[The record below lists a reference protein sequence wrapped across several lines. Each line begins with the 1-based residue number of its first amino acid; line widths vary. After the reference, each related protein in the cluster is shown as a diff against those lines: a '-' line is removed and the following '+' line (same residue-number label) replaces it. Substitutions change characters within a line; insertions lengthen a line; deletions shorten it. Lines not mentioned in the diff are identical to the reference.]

1 MKVLPFFRR
10 ARGLTLPDL
19 LVSVAVSGVLAA
31 GMLTAISAIQ
41 RSSAAANHHAKSQ
54 VQQARLIDYISR
66 DLRRALSVTVDSYQG
81 SERLSLKIPDYY
93 DPAGGPREPVIDK
106 GSVRYG
112 DAGSGVQISYFR
124 SGDSVYRSVNGTAA
138 VLATDLDKFKIDFTD
153 DGKQAV
159 TVAISFVPRFQ
170 FDDSSN
176 AGRENTTAYATTLLR
191 NKRQ

>member
-1 MKVLPFFRR
+1 MKLLPFFRR
-10 ARGLTLPDL
+10 AWGLTLPDL

-31 GMLTAISAIQ
+31 GMLTTISAIQ

-66 DLRRALSVTVDSYQG
+66 DLRRALSVTVDTYQG

-93 DPAGGPREPVIDK
+93 DAAGVPREPVIDK
-106 GSVRYG
+106 GNVRYG
-112 DAGSGVQISYFR
+112 DAGSGVQISYYR
-124 SGDSVYRSVNGTAA
+124 SGDTVYRSVNGTPT
-138 VLATDLDKFKIDFTD
+138 VLATDLDKFKIDYTD

-159 TVAISFVPRFQ
+159 TVAINFVPRFQ
-170 FDDSSN
+170 FDQSSN